1 MNTSASLS
9 KHAGR
14 QGAFWCLTEE
24 NLAAQACTG
33 AAQEDD
39 STSRGVVGMPI
50 KDIFRGFVEADGA
63 GLLPIQVCTGWLI
76 WTA

>member
-1 MNTSASLS
+1 
-9 KHAGR
+9 
-14 QGAFWCLTEE
+14 
-24 NLAAQACTG
+24 
-33 AAQEDD
+33 
-39 STSRGVVGMPI
+39 MPI